1 MNCTRM
7 RQVLD
12 AWIDGE
18 LDAATA
24 VEIEQ
29 HLAQC
34 PSCLALKGER
44 DALRAQLRAQVP
56 RYDAPA
62 ALRSAVLQRLDEVP
76 AAARP
81 SPRSRHWLHTAAFAS
96 VAAIAGLLAGLWIA
110 HPPPDDTLREHVVA
124 SHVASL
130 SDPHRLITVE
140 STDQHV
146 VKPWLQGK
154 IDFAPAVRDLSA
166 DGYVLL
172 GARLD
177 HVGDHQAVAIVY
189 RKRNHVINL
198 FAWRAA
204 DYRNQALAM
213 QTARGFGMA
222 AWEDGG
228 LRYCAVSDIERAD
241 LEKFAHLMQPL

>member
-12 AWIDGE
+12 AWMDSE

-24 VEIEQ
+24 DDIEQ
-29 HLAQC
+29 HLGQC
-34 PSCLALKGER
+34 PVCLALRGER
-44 DALRAQLRAQVP
+44 DALRRQVRAE
-56 RYDAPA
+56 APHYEA
-62 ALRSAVLQRLDEVP
+62 PPALRPAILKRLDQAQSP
-76 AAARP
+76 ARP
-81 SPRSRHWLHTAAFAS
+81 APPARRWLHTAAVAS

-110 HPPPDDTLREHVVA
+110 HPVADDSLREHIVA

-154 IDFAPAVRDLSA
+154 IDFAPVVRDLTP
-166 DGYVLL
+166 DGYALL

-177 HVGDHQAVAIVY
+177 HVGDRQAVAIVY
-189 RKRNHVINL
+189 RKHNHVINL

-204 DYRNQALAM
+204 DYASEALAV
-213 QTARGFGMA
+213 QSARGFGTRHL
-222 AWEDGG
+222 EP
-228 LRYCAVSDIERAD
+228 RAD
-241 LEKFAHLMQPL
+241 CVTPRCRTSIAASWNVSGG